1 MCLILQT
8 SGVSA
13 TLLPVAQKATT
24 VTAHRM
30 GVDIPTGLGY
40 EKHCRL
46 QEATGQICLFLTE
59 SSWFDKNKS
68 FYCHLLAKGYQEPRN
83 VHCWPVNGSQSWER
97 QNLQEHSTPE
107 NQTGQAGEIHR
118 ETGPH
123 LSAACQTQQNTFKTM
138 LFLNTKP
145 SRKVDGSL
153 WTGSLTLMLYCMRQT
168 ALTWI
173 WPVWAHLTF
182 QPEA

>member
-1 MCLILQT
+1 MYLILQT
-8 SGVSA
+8 CGVIA

-59 SSWFDKNKS
+59 SSWLDKNKS

-83 VHCWPVNGSQSWER
+83 VHWWPVNGSELRKTKSVGAQHPREPHWPSGRYSQRDRTAPKWSMPDPAKHI
-97 QNLQEHSTPE
+97 QNNAVFKH
-107 NQTGQAGEIHR
+107 QAKQKGWWWLVDR
-118 ETGPH
+118 
-123 LSAACQTQQNTFKTM
+123 
-138 LFLNTKP
+138 KP
-145 SRKVDGSL
+145 
-153 WTGSLTLMLYCMRQT
+153 
-168 ALTWI
+168 
-173 WPVWAHLTF
+173 
-182 QPEA
+182 